1 MQVERVA
8 DTSCETG
15 EGPLWHPD
23 EHCLYWVDIPPG
35 KLHRY
40 NPGTDEHELVY
51 ETPDGSPI
59 GGFTIEAN
67 GSLLLFGGG
76 GRISRWDPRNEAEA
90 AETVVD
96 SVAGEAG
103 SRFNDI
109 VADPEGRVFAG
120 TMPTDD
126 HLGTLYRLDTDRT
139 VTPVVEEVDI
149 PNGMGFTLDRT
160 TFYFTESEARR
171 IYAFDYERATGGLSN
186 RRTFVEVPEGDGVP
200 DGLTVDSEGYVWSAR
215 WDGNRLVRYT
225 PSGTVDREIE
235 FPARKVSS
243 VTFGGEELRDLYVTT
258 ANVEGR
264 DAEGDGAGALF
275 RVPDVGVSGK
285 AEFRSEIA

>member
-23 EHCLYWVDIPPG
+23 EDCLYWVDIPPG
-35 KLHRY
+35 KLYRY
-40 NPGTDEHELVY
+40 DPSTDDHELAY
-51 ETPDGSPI
+51 ETLDGSPL
-59 GGFTIEAN
+59 GGFTIGTDGA
-67 GSLLLFGGG
+67 LLLFGGG
-76 GRISRWDPRNEAEA
+76 GRVVRWDPGS
-90 AETVVD
+90 ETVTTIVD
-96 SVAGEAG
+96 GVAGEAD
-103 SRFNDI
+103 SRFNDV
-109 VADPEGRVFAG
+109 VADPEGRVFCG

-126 HLGTLYRLDTDRT
+126 RLGTLYRFGTNRT
-139 VTPVVEEVDI
+139 VTSVVEGVDI
-149 PNGMGFTLDRT
+149 PNGMGFSPDRT

-171 IYAFDYERATGGLSN
+171 IYAFDYDRAVGDISN
-186 RRTFVEVPEGDGVP
+186 RRTFVEVPEGNGVP
-200 DGLTVDSEGYVWSAR
+200 DGLTVDTEGYVWSAR
-215 WDGNRLVRYT
+215 WNGNRLVRYDPT
-225 PSGTVDREIE
+225 GTVDRKIE

-275 RVPDVGVSGK
+275 RVPDVGVTGRE
-285 AEFRSEIA
+285 EFWSEIA